1 MRIYNHI
8 FATVLLAS
16 SAAIAQQASA
26 PTSPAQAAPAQAV
39 PQTTATQTTSTQTA
53 RTQTAS
59 TQTTSAPK
67 VPQLAPPTTMDQVV
81 DRAIARERALMEY
94 LKNRTPLVETYLQN
108 LQPDPVLG
116 AVPKEDHYFLGRMD
130 MGETVDRR
138 DYLAKEESLQSTLLG
153 GVTKLFK
160 FEYKPM
166 GFSWMVYADR
176 WDFDRQHYTFKYVRR
191 DFLGDVRCMVFD
203 VTPVKNSGRGRFI
216 GRIWVEDQDYNIVR
230 LNGTYSERSTR
241 AMFFHM
247 DSWRLNLVSGYWV
260 PSYIYSEEGDFSY
273 GAKDKTAFKAQ
284 SRIWGYNVNKDEK
297 EDELS
302 QIKVDAV
309 KDESV
314 AAQDASPLEAQREWQ
329 QQAEDNVIAR
339 LQESGLL
346 APEGDVDKVLATV
359 INNLAVTN
367 NIDLPRPIRA
377 RVMLTSP
384 LETFSVGN
392 TIIVSRGLIDVLPDE
407 ASLAMVLS
415 HELAHIVLGH
425 NLGSRY
431 AFNDRMLFSD
441 ESTYSNLGFR
451 HNPEEETAA
460 EKKSLELLKNSP
472 YNQKMDTAELF
483 LKQLQVRAPALGA
496 LLTPHLG
503 NSFVDGN
510 NQLVRFAELAKQGPA
525 LDVAKINQI
534 AALPLGGRVK
544 MNPWDDHVELIKS
557 APAVIM
563 SARDKMPLEVTP
575 FFPHLSRF
583 AGADTSTGTTT
594 AANDVPPSK

>member
-203 VTPVKNSGRGRFI
+203 VTPVKNSGR
-216 GRIWVEDQDYNIVR
+216 
-230 LNGTYSERSTR
+230 
-241 AMFFHM
+241 
-247 DSWRLNLVSGYWV
+247 
-260 PSYIYSEEGDFSY
+260 
-273 GAKDKTAFKAQ
+273 
-284 SRIWGYNVNKDEK
+284 
-297 EDELS
+297 
-302 QIKVDAV
+302 
-309 KDESV
+309 
-314 AAQDASPLEAQREWQ
+314 
-329 QQAEDNVIAR
+329 
-339 LQESGLL
+339 
-346 APEGDVDKVLATV
+346 
-359 INNLAVTN
+359 
-367 NIDLPRPIRA
+367 
-377 RVMLTSP
+377 
-384 LETFSVGN
+384 
-392 TIIVSRGLIDVLPDE
+392 
-407 ASLAMVLS
+407 
-415 HELAHIVLGH
+415 
-425 NLGSRY
+425 
-431 AFNDRMLFSD
+431 
-441 ESTYSNLGFR
+441 
-451 HNPEEETAA
+451 
-460 EKKSLELLKNSP
+460 
-472 YNQKMDTAELF
+472 
-483 LKQLQVRAPALGA
+483 
-496 LLTPHLG
+496 
-503 NSFVDGN
+503 
-510 NQLVRFAELAKQGPA
+510 
-525 LDVAKINQI
+525 
-534 AALPLGGRVK
+534 
-544 MNPWDDHVELIKS
+544 
-557 APAVIM
+557 
-563 SARDKMPLEVTP
+563 
-575 FFPHLSRF
+575 
-583 AGADTSTGTTT
+583 
-594 AANDVPPSK
+594 